1 MKCVV
6 VEIINVEIK
15 LVGSNIDYS
24 FIYSLLR
31 ISSHY
36 YMTCV

>member
-24 FIYSLLR
+24 FIYSLLS